1 MPIPKD
7 FPKSPHEELLPS
19 VRWVPDNAS
28 KQLFTNLMPPLV
40 EKLRIEVKEWRDND
54 YDGASDTSCA
64 LLRWWFETEHATD
77 AAESF
82 RYYFAQREAVETVIY
97 LYDVAKAKDKSDLLR
112 YDNSGA
118 ISESLFPEDWLRL
131 VIKMATGSGKTKVI
145 SLLMAWSYF
154 HKMYEEDSTLARN
167 FLLIAPNII
176 VLDRLRADFEGL
188 RIFSEDPILPDN
200 GYEGQNWRDD
210 FFQMRVRL
218 QDDISAVSETGN
230 LFLTNIHR
238 IYSGRDRIP
247 SVDDDNTMDYFL
259 GSGKA
264 AAKVTLADIVRD
276 IGELIVFNDEAHHI
290 HDDRLAWFKS
300 IEDIDN
306 SMKRKGTALSLQ
318 IDVTATPKS
327 NSGRIFAQ
335 TISDYPLVEAI
346 FQDVVKHPVIP
357 DEASRK
363 KLKERQSV
371 KYEEK
376 YQDHINLGITEWKKV
391 YDEYHKVGKKAV
403 LFVMTDDTKNCDDVA
418 AYLKKHPN
426 LHGDDAVLTIHTK
439 DNGEIS
445 EASSGKKEKELQ
457 KLRKAANEIDND
469 NSPYKAIVSV
479 LMLKEGWDVKN
490 VTTIV
495 GLRPY
500 KSKSNILPEQT
511 LGRGLRRMFARDDAA
526 EEKVSVIGTDAFM
539 DFVKKIQDEGVDLEE
554 SEMGATAKPLTGGI
568 VIEVD
573 KNNPE
578 KDIAALDM
586 EIPVLKPRMYRD
598 FERLSK
604 LDVSKFKHQKLTVH
618 LFSEEDQRK
627 IVFYDI
633 VSGKKSHETIMDGA
647 DVPTYHNILAYYA
660 REIMKELHLFS
671 GYNILFGKIKEF
683 AADYLFDEKV
693 DLEDT
698 NIVRNLS
705 DISAARTITETFIKA
720 INALILVDTGPAP
733 IVGRI
738 LLSATRPFIA
748 KQQQYTIPKKSVFN
762 KIIGDS
768 RLELD
773 FASFLDNCSDIISHA
788 KNYIKVG
795 FQIDYVNTNGGISQ
809 YRPDFLVQA
818 SLREAYIVETKGRE
832 DIEDVR
838 KLNRLRQWC
847 EDVNAAQDKTVFAVL
862 FVRQN
867 DFENYRPNDFAEA
880 IRLFRLK

>member
-1 MPIPKD
+1 MPIPKN
-7 FPKSPHEELLPS
+7 FPPSPYAEMLPS
-19 VRWVPDNAS
+19 VRWTPDNADN
-28 KQLFTNLMPPLV
+28 QLYTNLMPPLV
-40 EKLRIEVKEWRDND
+40 EKLRHKVKEWRDNN
-54 YDGASDTSCA
+54 YDGASDTSRA
-64 LLRWWFETEHATD
+64 LLQWWFKTEHASD
-77 AAESF
+77 AAEPF

-112 YDNSGA
+112 YDSSGA
-118 ISESLFPEDWLRL
+118 IAESLFPEEWLRL

-154 HKMYEEDSTLARN
+154 HKMYEDDSKLARN

-176 VLDRLRADFEGL
+176 VLDRLKTDFEGL
-188 RIFSEDPILPDN
+188 RIFSEDPVLPDN
-200 GYEGQNWRDD
+200 GYEGENWRDD
-210 FFQMRVRL
+210 FQLRVRL
-218 QDDISAVSETGN
+218 QDDISAVRETGN

-247 SVDDDNTMDYFL
+247 GVDDDNTMNYFL

-264 AAKVTLADIVRD
+264 AQKVTLADVVRD
-276 IGELIVFNDEAHHI
+276 IGELTIFNDEAHHI
-290 HDDRLAWFKS
+290 HDERLAWFKS

-306 SMKRKGTALSLQ
+306 GMKRRGAALSLQ
-318 IDVTATPKS
+318 IDVTATPKH
-327 NSGRIFAQ
+327 NNGGIFVQ

-346 FQDVVKHPVIP
+346 FQNVVKHPVIP
-357 DEASRK
+357 DKASCE
-363 KLKERQSV
+363 KLKERPSV

-376 YQDHINLGITEWKKV
+376 YQDHIDLGIIEWKKV
-391 YDEYHKVGKKAV
+391 YDEYQKVGKKAV
-403 LFVMTDDTKNCDDVA
+403 LFVMTDDTRNCDDVA
-418 AYLKKHPN
+418 AYLKKQPD
-426 LHGDDAVLTIHTK
+426 LGEDDAVLTIHTK
-439 DNGEIS
+439 SNGELF
-445 EASSGKKEKELQ
+445 EPSSSKKEKELQ
-457 KLRKAANEIDND
+457 KLRKAANEIDNH
-469 NSPYKAIVSV
+469 NNPYKAIVSV

-500 KSKSNILPEQT
+500 QSKSNILPEQT

-539 DFVKKIQDEGVDLEE
+539 KFVKAIQDEGVELEE
-554 SEMGATAKPLTGGI
+554 SAMGAATKPLTGGI

-573 KNNPE
+573 KDNPK

-586 EIPVLKPRMYRD
+586 AIPVLKPRMYRD
-598 FERLSK
+598 YEQLSK
-604 LDVSKFKHQKLTVH
+604 LDVSKLNHQKLTVH
-618 LFSEEDQRK
+618 QFAEEDQRK

-633 VSGKKSHETIMDGA
+633 VSGEKSHETIMDG
-647 DVPTYHNILAYYA
+647 DYVPTYHNILAHYA
-660 REIMKELHLFS
+660 RVIMKELHLFS
-671 GYNILFGKIKEF
+671 GYNVLFGKLKEF

-693 DLEDT
+693 DLEDL

-705 DISAARTITETFIKA
+705 DISAHRTITETFIKA

-748 KQQQYTIPKKSVFN
+748 KQQNYLLPQNSVFN

-768 RLELD
+768 SLELD
-773 FASFLDNCSDIISHA
+773 FAGFLESCSDIISFA

-795 FQIDYVNTNGGISQ
+795 FQIDYVNTSGGISQ

-818 SLREAYIVETKGRE
+818 SLREAYIIETKGRE
-832 DIEDVR
+832 DIEDLR

-847 EDVNAAQDKTVFAVL
+847 EDVNAAQSDVVFAAL
-862 FVRQN
+862 FVRQE
-867 DFENYRPNDFAEA
+867 DFEKYRPQNFAEA